1 MSQLFQ
7 HWLLLSFI
15 TIQLITLRKWTNSL
29 EDTNYQSFT
38 QEEIDNKNSPGSVKQ
53 IEFIIENLPTKETP
67 DSDGFPGE
75 F

>member
-1 MSQLFQ
+1 M
-7 HWLLLSFI
+7 
-15 TIQLITLRKWTNSL
+15 KWTNIL

-38 QEEIDNKNSPGSVKQ
+38 QKEIDNKNSPVSVKQ

-67 DSDGFPGE
+67 GSDGFTGE